1 MIRTQAGQFKA
12 RSFFTNAEEA
22 LGFGSITV
30 KKDRGMRVN
39 TLESPDSSGGP
50 FPKKT
55 GIKYSLLATNQP
67 SSTTPPYVAYLWLKT
82 TSLNQY
88 QNPNQPS
95 GPWVDTGGFPIYGN
109 SVYKVTEANPLIQ
122 FIPNSSISVSESRN
136 INGVLN
142 YTGTRQRV
150 FYEAFYRGIP
160 IEYVDV
166 TDPFYLPT
174 EETFF
179 YRGIDIGVLT
189 LNWKKKKFTNSIYGF
204 LPPSPPPVVTISYS
218 DDQVIIGYAGA
229 PVEVGFIPSPYIPA
243 PTPPA
248 GQIGIS
254 NQSVTIQSRLAIGPV
269 ADW

>member
-1 MIRTQAGQFKA
+1 
-12 RSFFTNAEEA
+12 
-22 LGFGSITV
+22 
-30 KKDRGMRVN
+30 MRVN

-67 SSTTPPYVAYLWLKT
+67 SSTTPAYVAYLWLKT
-82 TSLNQY
+82 TSFDQY

-95 GPWVDTGGFPIYGN
+95 GPWVDDTFSPSYGN
-109 SVYKVTEANPLIQ
+109 SVYKVTEANPLIY
-122 FIPNSSISVSESRN
+122 FIPTSSISVNENRD

-142 YTGTRQRV
+142 YNGTRKRT

-160 IEYVDV
+160 IEYVD
-166 TDPFYLPT
+166 PFYSPT

-179 YRGIDIGVLT
+179 YRGIDIGALT
-189 LNWKKKKFTNSIYGF
+189 LNWKKKKVTNSIYGF
-204 LPPSPPPVVTISYS
+204 QPPSIPPVVTISYS

-248 GQIGIS
+248 GQLGIS
-254 NQSVTIQSRLAIGPV
+254 NQSVYIHSMLAIGPV